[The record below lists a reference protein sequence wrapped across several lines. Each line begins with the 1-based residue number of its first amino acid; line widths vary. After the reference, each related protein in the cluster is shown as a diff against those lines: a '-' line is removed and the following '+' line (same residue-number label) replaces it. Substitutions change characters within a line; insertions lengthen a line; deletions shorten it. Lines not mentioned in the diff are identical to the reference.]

1 MKYNLPV
8 HYLLISVALFS
19 FSCASSKQGTPSFA
33 KLPPQVAPSHCR
45 LVGTIVSI
53 DTTRSPNPQDPCAKA
68 PCKAKVKITKILGY
82 GAGFTSPLAEGRE
95 VEMTF
100 TFTLAPTTKDL
111 FPNLIATYPGLKTG
125 DTFQADIQAQVKMGE
140 EKPSLVVMGY
150 EVK

>member
-1 MKYNLPV
+1 MKHSPLI
-8 HYLLISVALFS
+8 LLTLFY
-19 FSCASSKQGTPSFA
+19 FACGSSKPEGRAVAHA
-33 KLPPQVAPSHCR
+33 KLPPQIAPSHCR